1 MSSVMVFVLLL
12 SVPQQEGLFYIYS
25 PHTAPHRYI
34 GVDFSF
40 CFSSSPYPFDS
51 TEHNHNYLSSDLSF
65 SYGVSD
71 YIEAFVTPKLYTKI
85 ATCPDDTLKD
95 SYFAIG
101 IPYLE
106 TGVALYVPFQIY
118 NSLLRVGFRPSVTF
132 CLNKNPS
139 KDDKNLTRIGFGPL
153 SYHAPDYSFNLLGGY
168 ELGKFSALL
177 NLAYIIRGE
186 SYRPSDERR
195 RSGLDVGTGVEFQLS
210 PSCIFGMGF
219 VAVENGEKIFLSPQ
233 VKLGSPLGTFL
244 LGVHIPLSKF
254 DFIPDEQVHKYLAFG
269 LGYKAEQKGLET
281 EPPWV
286 VKIVGVVLDSVTHKP
301 LDGNIEIYGPDVG
314 WVECDRKTGE
324 FSFAPKKPGAYR
336 ITASKEGY
344 YSVTDVA
351 KLVSCDS
358 LFCRFVLNRVV
369 DISLRGR
376 IVEAGTGRSLSAS
389 VKLLGEKRYDTVS
402 DSASGAYNFWADI
415 GIYNLTVEK
424 RGFLKKTVPVYI
436 TNTSSMV
443 VDVELEKSG
452 GKITQ

>member
-1 MSSVMVFVLLL
+1 MNSVIVFVLLL

-25 PHTAPHRYI
+25 PHTTPHRYI

-40 CFSSSPYPFDS
+40 TISSSPYPFGS

-71 YIEAFVTPKLYTKI
+71 YLEAFVTPKLYTKI

-101 IPYLE
+101 ISYLE

-132 CLNKNPS
+132 CLNTANPS
-139 KDDKNLTRIGFGPL
+139 GDEKEFARIGFGPQP
-153 SYHAPDYSFNLLGGY
+153 YHAPDYSFNLLGEY

-177 NLAYIIRGE
+177 NLGYVIRGE
-186 SYRPSDERR
+186 SYRSSDENR
-195 RSGLDVGTGVEFQLS
+195 RSGLDVGTGVEFQPS

-219 VAVENGEKIFLSPQ
+219 VAVENGKKIFLSPQ
-233 VKLGSPLGTFL
+233 VKLGNPLGTFL

-269 LGYKAEQKGLET
+269 LGYKAEQKALKT

-301 LDGNIEIYGPDVG
+301 LDAGIEVYGPDVG
-314 WVECDRKTGE
+314 WVECNRKTGE
-324 FSFAPKKPGAYR
+324 FSFALKKPGAYR
-336 ITASKEGY
+336 ITASRGGY

-351 KLVSCDS
+351 KLMSCDS
-358 LFCRFVLNRVV
+358 LFCRFVLNRVI

-376 IVEAGTGRSLSAS
+376 IVEAGTGMPLSAS

-402 DSASGAYNFWADI
+402 DSASGTYNFWADI
-415 GIYNLTVEK
+415 GTYNLTVEK
-424 RGFLKKTVPVYI
+424 RGYLKKTVPVYI

-443 VDVELEKSG
+443 IDVELEKSE
-452 GKITQ
+452 